1 MKLTITIIVIIVI
14 FISLRSNKKEHF
26 YNEPNPSPAP
36 APNPGPAPA
45 PNPGPN
51 PSPAPAPDPGP
62 NPSPA
67 PAPNP
72 GPNPSP
78 APAPNPSPAPAPN
91 PGPNPSPGPS
101 PGPSYSVEVDN
112 TNYGLNTPEVR
123 QKIDK
128 ILDIELGLNTKPLF
142 TEEGP
147 KLIVK
152 IEDIDY
158 SSISDNKKLNIEKK
172 IQQEIHSYLHKKYQ
186 VTKDKKFLVD
196 SKRINIVAFTG
207 STYIVIQIM
216 SKNHSGNLSNTE
228 KDMLEFYNF
237 MGVVRGGKKPIRE
250 NDYQQHHYSL

>member
-26 YNEPNPSPAP
+26 YNEPNPSPSDRASEPSDRASEPSDRASEPSDRASEPSDRASEPSDRASEPSDRASEPSDRASEP
-36 APNPGPAPA
+36 APE
-45 PNPGPN
+45 
-51 PSPAPAPDPGP
+51 
-62 NPSPA
+62 
-67 PAPNP
+67 
-72 GPNPSP
+72 
-78 APAPNPSPAPAPN
+78 
-91 PGPNPSPGPS
+91 
-101 PGPSYSVEVDN
+101 PSYSVEVDN

-147 KLIVK
+147 KLIIK
-152 IEDIDY
+152 IEDIEY
-158 SSISDNKKLNIEKK
+158 SSISNNKKLNIEKK

-237 MGVVRGGKKPIRE
+237 MGVIKGGKLPIRE
-250 NDYQQHHYSL
+250 NDYQQHYYSL

>member
-36 APNPGPAPA
+36 APNPGPSPA
-45 PNPGPN
+45 PNPGPSPGPSPEPLPGPSPG
-51 PSPAPAPDPGP
+51 PSPAPNPV
-62 NPSPA
+62 PSPA
-67 PAPNP
+67 PNPVPSPAPNP
-72 GPNPSP
+72 GP
-78 APAPNPSPAPAPN
+78 
-91 PGPNPSPGPS
+91 SPGPS
-101 PGPSYSVEVDN
+101 PNPEPSYSVEVDN

-128 ILDIELGLNTKPLF
+128 ILDLELGLNTKPLF

-152 IEDIDY
+152 IGNVDY

-237 MGVVRGGKKPIRE
+237 MGVIKGGKLPIRE